1 MVRVRPAAARVMH
14 ARRRMA
20 RPSWKGTLGFG
31 LVQVPVELHPATQ
44 EDDVDFHM
52 LDRRDLSPVGYQR
65 INKKTKKEVPWGD
78 IVKGVEV
85 KKGKYVVIGPGD
97 LKAAHPKATRSI
109 DITDF
114 VDGAEIS
121 PMRWSGSYF
130 VAPAKGTHP
139 KAYAVLRDALR
150 ETGKVGIAKVVIRTR
165 QHLCAI
171 TVDGDAI
178 VLATLRFDDE
188 LRDASDVETLA
199 EAAEVKATKK
209 ELDLAEKL
217 IETLGGAWKPAQ
229 YQDEYQEALKA
240 YIADKIKKGKVDE
253 VPDVEEERAPAKK
266 GAEVVDLVAALQK
279 SLSGGTS
286 GSARKAPTKRR
297 AAGAKPRT
305 TTHRASGARRTRKA
319 ARRRS

>member
-1 MVRVRPAAARVMH
+1 
-14 ARRRMA
+14 MA
-20 RPSWKGTLGFG
+20 RPTWKGTLGFG

-65 INKKTKKEVPWGD
+65 INKTTKKEVAWGD

-85 KKGKYVVIGPGD
+85 RKGKYVVIGRGD

-114 VDGAEIS
+114 VDGAAIS

-130 VAPAKGTHP
+130 VAPARGTSP

-150 ETGKVGIAKVVIRTR
+150 ATGKVGIAKVVLRTR
-165 QHLCAI
+165 QHLCAV
-171 TVDGDAI
+171 TVEGDAI

-188 LRDASDVETLA
+188 LRDAADVETLA
-199 EAAEVKATKK
+199 EAGEVKATKK

-229 YQDEYQEALKA
+229 YHDDYQEALKA
-240 YIADKIKKGKVDE
+240 YIADKIEKGKVDE
-253 VPDVEEERAPAKK
+253 VPDVDEERAPAAK
-266 GAEVVDLVAALQK
+266 GGEVVDLVAALQK
-279 SLSGGTS
+279 SLGGGGGTRA
-286 GSARKAPTKRR
+286 ARKAPAKRR

-305 TTHRASGARRTRKA
+305 GTPRASGARRTLKA
-319 ARRRS
+319 ARRRD